1 MRLRAQILIDI
12 DAADFA
18 DAAVHQKRVEQ
29 LFGEVCSRYEQA
41 KLEFRQ
47 RRQRPHR
54 QTAARGGALHYTGS
68 MSEYEE

>member
-12 DAADFA
+12 EAADFA
-18 DAAVHQKRVEQ
+18 DAAAHQKRVEQ
-29 LFGEVCSRYEQA
+29 VFAEVRGEYDQA

-68 MSEYEE
+68 MSDYEE